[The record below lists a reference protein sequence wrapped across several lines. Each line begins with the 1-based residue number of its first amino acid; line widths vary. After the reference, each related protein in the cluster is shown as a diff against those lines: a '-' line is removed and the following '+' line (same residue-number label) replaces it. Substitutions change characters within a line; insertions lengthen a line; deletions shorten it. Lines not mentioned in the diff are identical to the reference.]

1 MMDSNDLNLSERCF
15 LRVFLRENPL
25 GSSLRYALASAD
37 DRRVIDGLV
46 SRGILSVS
54 LGIVVFTGDE
64 FLARSV
70 LGAIDGDSDDGAR
83 IAKLEQRVAELRGL
97 VKEWGRAHL
106 DGRRLPYGE
115 DVFEKTF
122 EVVYDK
128 DL

>member
-1 MMDSNDLNLSERCF
+1 MMDGDDLNLSERCF

-70 LGAIDGDSDDGAR
+70 LGAIDGDSDGAR
-83 IAKLEQRVAELRGL
+83 IAKLELRVAELRGL

-115 DVFEKTF
+115 GVFEKTF
-122 EVVYDK
+122 AVVYDR